1 MNIDYN
7 LYPWQV
13 FRVVARLGSVTR
25 AAEELS
31 ISQPAVSAHIRAVEA
46 GLGVALFDRVSRRM
60 VLTEVGKAVRER
72 ADRVISLYE
81 ELPGVVAEARQR
93 VAGELV
99 VAASS
104 TPGTYRLPTLLRKFE
119 RRYPEV
125 VPLPRI
131 GSSGEVIEWLL
142 AWQAPLGIVGEIALP
157 EEIEAHPFRS
167 DQLRL
172 VASSSDPLVVE
183 SRHRRLTGEDLRQR
197 PLFVRE
203 PGSSTR
209 AVVERLFGDQ
219 LSRFA
224 RLVVIPSTEA
234 IKQSVA
240 AGLGWAVLSTWA
252 CDWEEKAGVL
262 TPIPD
267 RRWRRSRRF
276 YVVKR
281 RDRELTGAGA
291 QLWKMLVGDR
301 GVRGSIVEGTD
312 PSSS

>member
-31 ISQPAVSAHIRAVEA
+31 ISQPAVSAHIRAVET

-60 VLTEVGKAVRER
+60 VLTEVGKAVRQR

-197 PLFVRE
+197 
-203 PGSSTR
+203 
-209 AVVERLFGDQ
+209 LFGDQ

-252 CDWEEKAGVL
+252 CDWEEKVGVL

-301 GVRGSIVEGTD
+301 GVRGSIGEGTD
-312 PSSS
+312 PPSS

>member
-1 MNIDYN
+1 MNTDYN

-31 ISQPAVSAHIRAVEA
+31 ISQPAVSAHIRSVETA
-46 GLGVALFDRVSRRM
+46 LGVALFERVSRRM
-60 VLTEVGKAVRER
+60 VLTEVGQAVRER

-81 ELPGVVAEARQR
+81 ELPDVVDEARRR
-93 VAGELV
+93 VAGELI

-104 TPGTYRLPTLLRKFE
+104 TPGTYRLPALLKKFE

-125 VPLPRI
+125 APLPRI
-131 GSSGEVIEWLL
+131 GSSGEVLEWLL
-142 AWQAPLGIVGEIALP
+142 AWQAPLGIVGEIGLP
-157 EEIEAHPFRS
+157 EGIEAHPFKS

-172 VASSSDPLVVE
+172 VVPSGDPLVAE
-183 SRHRRLTGEDLRQR
+183 SQRRALTPEDLRR
-197 PLFVRE
+197 RALFVRE

-240 AGLGWAVLSTWA
+240 AGLGWAVLSSWA

-262 TPIPD
+262 TSIQD

-301 GVRGSIVEGTD
+301 GERGGKGEGTD
-312 PSSS
+312 PSSF

>member
-1 MNIDYN
+1 MNTDYN

-31 ISQPAVSAHIRAVEA
+31 ISQPAVSAHIRSVETA
-46 GLGVALFDRVSRRM
+46 LGVALFERVSRRM
-60 VLTEVGKAVRER
+60 VLTEVGQAVRER

-81 ELPGVVAEARQR
+81 ELPDVVDEARRR
-93 VAGELV
+93 VAGELI

-104 TPGTYRLPTLLRKFE
+104 TPGTYRLPALLKKFE

-125 VPLPRI
+125 ATLPRI
-131 GSSGEVIEWLL
+131 GSSGEVLEWLL
-142 AWQAPLGIVGEIALP
+142 AWQAPLGIVGEIGLP
-157 EEIEAHPFRS
+157 EGIEAHPFKS

-172 VASSSDPLVVE
+172 VVPSGDPLVAE
-183 SRHRRLTGEDLRQR
+183 SQRRALTPEDLRR
-197 PLFVRE
+197 RALFVRE

-240 AGLGWAVLSTWA
+240 AGLGWAVLSSWA

-262 TPIPD
+262 TSIQD

-301 GVRGSIVEGTD
+301 GERGGKGEGTD
-312 PSSS
+312 PSSF

>member
-1 MNIDYN
+1 MNTDYN
-7 LYPWQV
+7 LYPWHV

-25 AAEELS
+25 AAAELS
-31 ISQPAVSAHIRAVEA
+31 ISQPAVSAHIRAVER
-46 GLGVALFDRVSRRM
+46 GLGVALFERVSRRM
-60 VLTEVGKAVRER
+60 VLTEMGEAVRER

-81 ELPGVVAEARQR
+81 ELPGVVEVVRQR

-104 TPGTYRLPTLLRKFE
+104 TPGTYRLPALLRKFE
-119 RRYPEV
+119 KRYPEV
-125 VPLPRI
+125 VSLPRI

-142 AWQAPLGIVGEIALP
+142 GWQAPLGIVGEITLP
-157 EEIEAHPFRS
+157 EGIEAHPFKS
-167 DQLRL
+167 DQVRL
-172 VASSSDPLVVE
+172 VASSGDPLVAE
-183 SRHRRLTGEDLRQR
+183 SRRRSLTAEDLRR
-197 PLFVRE
+197 RSLFVRE
-203 PGSSTR
+203 AGSSTR

-224 RLVVIPSTEA
+224 RLIVIPSTEA

-240 AGLGWAVLSTWA
+240 AGLGWAVLSSWA
-252 CDWEEKAGVL
+252 TAWEEKAGVL

-291 QLWKMLVGDR
+291 ELWKMLVRREDSPSPT
-301 GVRGSIVEGTD
+301 GSG
-312 PSSS
+312 